1 MSICTPLCVGL
12 RVVRGPDWKWQ
23 DQDGGEGHAGTIVEI
38 GGVCKPGE
46 GKETT
51 HPPSPRGTVILQWD
65 TGVRTN
71 YRVGHQNA
79 YDLRVLDSAPTSIN
93 HPNIIQQPYK
103 HIPKSFPNHPKS
115 IPKSYENHTKI

>member
-1 MSICTPLCVGL
+1 MSISTPLCVGL

-38 GGVCKPGE
+38 GGVYKPGE

-93 HPNIIQQPYK
+93 HPNIICKTCLTNNSKLTIQVN
-103 HIPKSFPNHPKS
+103 SLTLLNS
-115 IPKSYENHTKI
+115 S